1 MTPTSPAPS
10 SAGAAAPAL
19 RVGDPRATVRQ
30 GLVDAELFAGC
41 ADRTLER
48 LVAASTLVRLPPGGI
63 LCHAGD
69 AMHDLF
75 VIIEGTVSAS
85 RTLPDGRRQVG
96 GVLGPGQCCGLP
108 SSIDHQPAMLEL
120 AARDEVL
127 VVSVPRAA
135 WTHAEAT
142 DPVVRRNA
150 LVTLCSRC
158 RTLYASAAVAALLPL
173 RDRVLRTLAQ
183 FRRLSHPQGAE
194 HDPVRLVI
202 AQDELADM
210 LGVTRQS
217 VNRVLRG
224 LEDEGL
230 LKLGRGA
237 IELPDPA
244 RLSRAPER

>member
-96 GVLGPGQCCGLP
+96 GVLGPGQC
-108 SSIDHQPAMLEL
+108 
-120 AARDEVL
+120 
-127 VVSVPRAA
+127 
-135 WTHAEAT
+135 
-142 DPVVRRNA
+142 
-150 LVTLCSRC
+150 
-158 RTLYASAAVAALLPL
+158 
-173 RDRVLRTLAQ
+173 
-183 FRRLSHPQGAE
+183 
-194 HDPVRLVI
+194 
-202 AQDELADM
+202 ELADM

-237 IELPDPA
+237 IELSDPT
-244 RLSRAPER
+244 RLSRAQQR